1 MDLRLR
7 GDDKGMDAF
16 GDIMTAIISK
26 PGTDEKLSILSTDS
40 QYDLACACG
49 TGKEDR
55 RHRSRDGSKW
65 IYPVSLPN
73 GGKSVIFKTLMS
85 NVCSN
90 DCKYCPLRDDM
101 DLRRCSLTPE
111 ETAKVFLEYYGR
123 KEVFGMFLSS
133 GIIGSADATME
144 RLNSVARI
152 LRYKH
157 KFRGY
162 IHLKVLPGAS
172 DAAITEAVS
181 LSSAVSLNIETAG
194 AENLDKLSN
203 KKDYIRDII
212 EPMKLISKL
221 TGKGMKHSRVKQTTQ
236 FIVGAAG
243 EDDAKIVKY
252 MGGLYERMGL
262 ARIYFSAY
270 QRGLGD
276 AALPGE
282 KDTTDARDVLSREHR
297 LYQVDFLMRRYGF
310 KDTDIVYSGNGRLS
324 LETDPKEAWAKR
336 HPEKFPINVNR
347 AGKFD
352 LLKVPG
358 LGPITVKRI
367 LKHRKQGPLH
377 RIEDIGKTGKLLN
390 KAKGYISF

>member
-1 MDLRLR
+1 
-7 GDDKGMDAF
+7 
-16 GDIMTAIISK
+16 MTAIISK
-26 PGTDEKLSILSTDS
+26 PGTEDKLKILSTDS

-49 TGKEDR
+49 TGKDDR
-55 RHRSRDGSKW
+55 RHRSTDGSKW
-65 IYPVSLPN
+65 IYPISLPN

-90 DCKYCPLRDDM
+90 DCKYCPLRDEM

-111 ETAKVFLEYYGR
+111 ETAKVFLGYYDR

-133 GIIGSADATME
+133 GVIGNADATME
-144 RLNSVARI
+144 RLNSVARL

-157 KFRGY
+157 RFRGY

-194 AENLDKLSN
+194 AENLEKLSN

-212 EPMKLISKL
+212 EPMKLISRL

-236 FIVGAAG
+236 FVVGAAG

-276 AALPGE
+276 AALPGDN
-282 KDTTDARDVLSREHR
+282 DTTDSHDILTREHR

-310 KDTDIVYSGNGRLS
+310 KDTDIVYAGNGRLS

-336 HPEKFPINVNR
+336 HPEKFPINVNH

-358 LGPITVKRI
+358 LGPITVNRI
-367 LKHRKQGPLH
+367 LKNRKQNSLS
-377 RIEDIGKTGKLLN
+377 RIEDIGKPGKLLQ
-390 KAKGYISF
+390 KAKGYVCF